1 MGYNVARPLWGKF
14 DENQTTDRT
23 GTRCSPGRMLGEYNL
38 CHLPGRKTRIE
49 RASQPAP
56 SRATRTLQMFGGRIT
71 KSNGAYV
78 LRASSGKTSYML
90 DDQKTAKHYEG
101 KIVVVTGTMDK
112 TNNLIHVQK
121 IEAVA

>member
-1 MGYNVARPLWGKF
+1 MKPKLFIAVGPALFFLTVVLGGMQCVA
-14 DENQTTDRT
+14 
-23 GTRCSPGRMLGEYNL
+23 S
-38 CHLPGRKTRIE
+38 
-49 RASQPAP
+49 
-56 SRATRTLQMFGGRIT
+56 SRAQNPDVPQSQQEPGTSDSDTQMFGGRIT

-78 LRASSGKTSYML
+78 LRASSGKTSFML

-112 TNNLIHVQK
+112 INNLIHVQK

>member
-1 MGYNVARPLWGKF
+1 MK
-14 DENQTTDRT
+14 
-23 GTRCSPGRMLGEYNL
+23 TRLPIGPALLLSIAMLGELQFVPLARSQN
-38 CHLPGRKTRIE
+38 PDPARN
-49 RASQPAP
+49 QPAP
-56 SRATRTLQMFGGRIT
+56 DRNDSDVQMFGGRIT

-90 DDQKTAKHYEG
+90 DDQKAAKHYEG
-101 KIVVVTGTMDK
+101 KIVVVTGTIDK

>member
-1 MGYNVARPLWGKF
+1 MK
-14 DENQTTDRT
+14 
-23 GTRCSPGRMLGEYNL
+23 TRLPIGPALLLSIAMLGELQFVPPARSQN
-38 CHLPGRKTRIE
+38 PDPVR
-49 RASQPAP
+49 SQPAP
-56 SRATRTLQMFGGRIT
+56 DNDSDLQMFGGRIT

-90 DDQKTAKHYEG
+90 DDQKAAKHYEG
-101 KIVVVTGTMDK
+101 KIVVVTGTIDK